1 MSAPF
6 GQSMRS
12 LAADGGRGA
21 IITTWI
27 VIALLVAWTSWF
39 VLAEVTVR
47 EAANARIDAHD
58 GAVHVVA
65 EFLPEDS
72 LGRIW
77 PGQQGQL
84 RLAAFPWTQY
94 GTVPVEVTTV
104 AGGAK
109 DGRVRVELSVR
120 PGYDGRIPLAHDL
133 PGTVEIEVERLSPAA
148 LVLRAAGRFL
158 GSSVPRDHQAVRP

>member
-12 LAADGGRGA
+12 LAADGARGA
-21 IITTWI
+21 IVATWI
-27 VIALLVAWTSWF
+27 AIALLAAWASWF
-39 VLAEVTVR
+39 LLAEVTVR
-47 EAANARIDAHD
+47 EAGTARIDAHD

-65 EFLPEDS
+65 ELAPEDA

-77 PGQQGQL
+77 PGQPGQL

-94 GTVPVEVTTV
+94 GTVPVEVSTI
-104 AGGAK
+104 AGEAK
-109 DGRVRVELSVR
+109 DGRVRIELAIR
-120 PGYDGRIPLAHDL
+120 PGYDARIPLAHDL

-158 GSSVPRDHQAVRP
+158 GSSAPRDHQAVKP